1 MPSRPAL
8 LGVGDKMSSY
18 AGSTQN
24 ANSDAGLQLAPVGND
39 GPDHA
44 LLSRTFNTTIANLQG
59 FTDQCQENYNTRYA
73 LWSGQ
78 SADGKKHAREG
89 AKIDPTPWDGA
100 SDLQVFLTDEAI
112 ISKVAMLSMA
122 FRRAG
127 ISATPVE
134 GNDIKRAKTVA
145 NFMRWLVQTQ
155 IPKVG
160 REVKLLTNYIQ
171 EMGVGAMGVFWEE
184 KQEKILQNVSLEQLA
199 QQFPTLD
206 IQSLIYSDDMLDD
219 AVAIFTEQ
227 YGCTASKAKKM
238 VRELRATQATTVPTL
253 GRKKSF
259 PVLRAFNLN
268 QNLFIPNYTTDEENA
283 SGMFRVEYYTAE
295 QLRSFANTS
304 GWDSSWVEKAI
315 TTCKGTQ
322 ITQTQN
328 EYNQPISRS
337 FMYQQENF
345 TDLIGVVYA
354 YQRLSDEDGNSG
366 LYLTIF
372 SPLLP
377 PDSEQDGYAKF
388 GLLGYAHGEYPFV
401 IFRREHLSRK
411 LHDTRGIPEPGKPLQ
426 QQIKVH
432 KDSLIDNASM
442 QIMPP
447 LMYPQGRPPLRWGA
461 GARVPERRPGEYH
474 FGTTPAYS
482 PSTEFSQK
490 QLQDDFN
497 RYNGFVSAETDPTY
511 AGFKNQDEA
520 EDFMEGFN
528 RVYRMV
534 FSLYKQYGS
543 EQVFFRVIGL
553 KQADPVEFHKGE
565 DDEEFNFYLTF
576 DTQSMD
582 TEKQQ
587 AKLEALAKICQTF
600 DKYGQIDY
608 SEVLQIAVNTL
619 DPSWAE
625 LVILPKDVGAQKTVN
640 ETHTMLAQVFSGVD
654 RDIDLN
660 APPDLVMQT
669 IQNYGQQ
676 PDVQAR
682 YSQDEAFRGRMD
694 KIIKQTEMQQK
705 QILNRKIGRYGAA

>member
-1 MPSRPAL
+1 
-8 LGVGDKMSSY
+8 MSSFSGTTL
-18 AGSTQN
+18 ANGQ
-24 ANSDAGLQLAPVGND
+24 NSDAGLQLAPEGND

-44 LLSRTFNTTIANLQG
+44 LLSKTFNTTISNLQG

-89 AKIDPTPWDGA
+89 SKIDPTPWDGA

-134 GNDIKRAKTVA
+134 GNDIKRAKTVS

-155 IPKVG
+155 IPDVG
-160 REVKLLTNYIQ
+160 REVKLLANYIQ
-171 EMGVGAMGVFWEE
+171 EMGIGAMGVFWEE
-184 KQEKILQNVSLEQLA
+184 TQEKILQNVTLEQL
-199 QQFPTLD
+199 QEQFPTLD
-206 IQSLIYSDDMLDD
+206 MQALMFSDDLLDD
-219 AVAIFTEQ
+219 AVAIFTEI

-238 VRELRATQATTVPTL
+238 VKELRTKQETTVPTL

-268 QNLFIPNYTTDEENA
+268 QNLFIPNYTTDAEKA
-283 SGMFRVEYYTAE
+283 SAMFRVEYYTAE
-295 QLRSFANTS
+295 QLRGFVNTA
-304 GWDSSWVEKAI
+304 GWDDAWVEAAI
-315 TTCKGTQ
+315 KTCKGTQ

-354 YQRLSDEDGNSG
+354 YQRLSDEDGYTG

-372 SPLLP
+372 NPKLA
-377 PDSEQDGYAKF
+377 PDGEQDGYAKF
-388 GLLGYAHGEYPFV
+388 GLLGYADGGYPFV

-461 GARVPERRPGEYH
+461 GARVAERRPGEYH

-482 PSTEFSQK
+482 PSTETSQK

-497 RYNGFVSAETDPTY
+497 RYNGFISAETDPTY
-511 AGFKNQDEA
+511 SNLKLQDES
-520 EDFMEGFN
+520 DTWLEGWSKVINLIWARF
-528 RVYRMV
+528 
-534 FSLYKQYGS
+534 KQFGS
-543 EQVFFRVIGL
+543 ETVYFRVVGL
-553 KQADPVEFHKGE
+553 KQVDPVEFHKGQ
-565 DDEEFNFYLTF
+565 DGEEFDFMLKFSVDSLDPEKTF
-576 DTQSMD
+576 
-582 TEKQQ
+582 
-587 AKLEALAKICQTF
+587 AKLEQIAKIVATGDRNGTVNYAEWLQVMINAIDPTIAEIILDPKEVGSQRVVTEMQDILAKV
-600 DKYGQIDY
+600 YAGQD
-608 SEVLQIAVNTL
+608 
-619 DPSWAE
+619 
-625 LVILPKDVGAQKTVN
+625 
-640 ETHTMLAQVFSGVD
+640 H
-654 RDIDLN
+654 DIKEGM
-660 APPDLVMQT
+660 PPEIGIPT
-669 IQNYGQQ
+669 IQNYVQND
-676 PDVQAR
+676 PVVQAKMQNP
-682 YSQDEAFRGRMD
+682 QDPFGKRIE
-694 KIIKQTEMQQK
+694 KLVKQLQFVSTQRE
-705 QILNRKIGRYGAA
+705 NARIGKMGA